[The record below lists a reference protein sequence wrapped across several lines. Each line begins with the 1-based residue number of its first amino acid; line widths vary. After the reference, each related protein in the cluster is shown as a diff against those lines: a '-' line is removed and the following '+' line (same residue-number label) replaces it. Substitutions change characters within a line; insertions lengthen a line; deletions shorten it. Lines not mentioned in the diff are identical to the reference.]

1 MAIASQIH
9 KFMAKASASWVEL
22 ADEFE
27 KLLILDNTKGILLE
41 DEKFP
46 QSRKLFWMLNKIEE
60 LLPMITDE
68 IVQWNWFRDSNN
80 FKSPAD
86 DFFEE
91 KDWVGRIVSKEKQI
105 TAFQQKVWKIEK
117 IVPRL
122 EDSILRFQAIRERA
136 RSLRDGVGFKH
147 TNIL

>member
-9 KFMAKASASWVEL
+9 KFMAKASASWGEL

-46 QSRKLFWMLNKIEE
+46 QSQKLFWMLNKIEE
-60 LLPMITDE
+60 LLPMIKDE

-86 DFFEE
+86 GFFEE
-91 KDWVGRIVSKEKQI
+91 TDWVGRIVSKEKQI
-105 TAFQQKVWKIEK
+105 TEFQEKVWKIEK

-136 RSLRDGVGFKH
+136 SSLRDGLDFKH
-147 TNIL
+147 TNKS